1 MKVSSLTASL
11 LAAALV
17 ATVAPAMA
25 QNAAVVNGKAIPSAK
40 VDALIKKS
48 GQPESPELR
57 NRARDMLIDRELIEQ
72 DAAKRGLLEH
82 DDVQEQLAQARLNVL
97 VGAEFEDY
105 VKNSPATE
113 DELHKQYDKI
123 KAQFG
128 NGKEYH
134 AHHILVDKEADA
146 KAIIAKLKAGGNFE
160 AIAKAQSKDKGSG
173 ANGGDLDWANP
184 GTYVPEFSAALT
196 GLKKGET
203 TQTPVKTRFGWHV
216 IRLDDTR
223 EAPFP
228 GFDEVKDQVKQ
239 RLEQQKMQKF
249 QEDLRKSA
257 KTDYKFTT
265 N

>member
-1 MKVSSLTASL
+1 MKISSLTASL
-11 LAAALV
+11 LAAALA

-57 NRARDMLIDRELIEQ
+57 ARARDMLVDRELIEQ
-72 DAAKRGLLEH
+72 DAAKRGLLER
-82 DDVQEQLAQARLNVL
+82 DDIQEQLAAARLNVL
-97 VGAEFEDY
+97 VAAEFEDY

-146 KAIIAKLKAGGNFE
+146 KAIIAKLDRAY
-160 AIAKAQSKDKGSG
+160 ASG
-173 ANGGDLDWANP
+173 I
-184 GTYVPEFSAALT
+184 
-196 GLKKGET
+196 
-203 TQTPVKTRFGWHV
+203 HH
-216 IRLDDTR
+216 
-223 EAPFP
+223 
-228 GFDEVKDQVKQ
+228 
-239 RLEQQKMQKF
+239 
-249 QEDLRKSA
+249 
-257 KTDYKFTT
+257 
-265 N
+265 

>member
-1 MKVSSLTASL
+1 MKISSLTASL
-11 LAAALV
+11 LAVAFVAA
-17 ATVAPAMA
+17 VAPAMA

-57 NRARDMLIDRELIEQ
+57 AKARDMLVDRELIEQ

-82 DDVQEQLAQARLNVL
+82 DDIQEQLASARLNVL
-97 VGAEFEDY
+97 VAAEFEDY

-160 AIAKAQSKDKGSG
+160 QIAKAQSKDKGSG

-196 GLKKGET
+196 GLKKGEI
-203 TQTPVKTRFGWHV
+203 TQTPVKTQFGWHV

-223 EAPFP
+223 DAKIPSYE
-228 GFDEVKDQVKQ
+228 DVKPQLLEMMMGDQNWQ
-239 RLEQQKMQKF
+239 RSKF
-249 QEDLRKSA
+249 QAMLKDLREKA
-257 KTDYKFTT
+257 KIQ
-265 N
+265 